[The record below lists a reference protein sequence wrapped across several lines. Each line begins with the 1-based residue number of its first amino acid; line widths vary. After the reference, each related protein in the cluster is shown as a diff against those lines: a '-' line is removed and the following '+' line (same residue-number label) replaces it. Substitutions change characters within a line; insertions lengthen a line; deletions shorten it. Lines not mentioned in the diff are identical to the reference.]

1 MGFALLWA
9 AKVAARRRLENS
21 PPPKENLVNP
31 RKAKTLETI
40 VFSYIK
46 YKVMR
51 YNKNNKIASLNN
63 LNVFPEKVIC

>member
-9 AKVAARRRLENS
+9 VKVAARWRLES
-21 PPPKENLVNP
+21 FQEKKKKNLVNP

-46 YKVMR
+46 YKVIQ
-51 YNKNNKIASLNN
+51 YNKDNTNSK
-63 LNVFPEKVIC
+63 FK

>member
-9 AKVAARRRLENS
+9 VKVAARWRLES
-21 PPPKENLVNP
+21 FQEKKNLVNP

-46 YKVMR
+46 YKVIQ
-51 YNKNNKIASLNN
+51 YNKDNTNSK
-63 LNVFPEKVIC
+63 FK